1 MTNQTATTAVA
12 GSTTRRPFAGWR
24 MLAIAAL
31 AVFATGPAQT
41 YGVSPFVNPMTA
53 DLGISRSLFSTLYSI
68 GTLVSAGVLIVAGR
82 QLDRY
87 GNRLVLAVAAVLF
100 GAGLA
105 LMGVATGLLSLL
117 LGFIILRSFGQGVV
131 SLGARTLVPHWFHS
145 RAGRAFSILGIGGMA
160 SQAVVPTWNQTMIDS
175 VGWREAWLINAGV
188 MWVVLPPLV
197 WLIVRNRPADLGQ
210 EPYGAEPVVAGD
222 TRPRHEWGFDVRQA
236 SRTFAF
242 WALLFA
248 GAVPALVLTGLSLN
262 QTGILTDRG
271 LDATLAATMFGV
283 GAAAA
288 LPTSLVAGWLCDR
301 YPAHYV
307 LVAGQAFMGI
317 GMVVLLTIGSIE
329 GAIIYSALR
338 GMCEGCWTVSID
350 VVWPSWFGRRHLGR
364 IRSLGFAV
372 GVVGAALGPIPFGLA
387 VDQLGSYDPAIL
399 GLLILPVAAIVATL
413 LARRPNPPV
422 PQPSMAT

>member
-1 MTNQTATTAVA
+1 MITPAEHADVPA
-12 GSTTRRPFAGWR
+12 STTRRPFAGWR
-24 MLAIAAL
+24 MLAVASL

-41 YGVSPFVNPMTA
+41 YGVSPFVDPMTT

-68 GTLVSAGVLIVAGR
+68 GTLASAGILILAGR
-82 QLDRY
+82 QLDRH
-87 GNRLVLAVAAVLF
+87 GNRIVLAVAALLF

-105 LMGVATGLLSLL
+105 LMGVASGLVTLL
-117 LGFIILRSFGQGVV
+117 LGFVVLRSFGQGVV

-145 RAGRAFSILGIGGMA
+145 RSGRAFSILGVGGMA
-160 SQAVVPTWNQTMIDS
+160 SQAIVPTWNQAMINAVS
-175 VGWREAWLINAGV
+175 WREAWLINAGII
-188 MWVVLPPLV
+188 WLVLLPLV

-210 EPYGAEPVVAGD
+210 EPYGAEPVVPGD
-222 TRPRHEWGFDVRQA
+222 TRPRQEWGFDVRQA

-307 LVAGQAFMGI
+307 LIAGQAFMGI
-317 GMVVLLTIGSIE
+317 GMIVLLTMGSLE

-350 VVWPSWFGRRHLGR
+350 VVWPTWFGRRYLGR

-372 GVVGAALGPIPFGLA
+372 GVFGAALGPIPFGFA
-387 VDQLGSYDPAIL
+387 FDALGGYDPAIL
-399 GLLILPVAAIVATL
+399 GLLVLPVAAIIVVL
-413 LARRPNPPV
+413 LARRPLLPGSDAPRL
-422 PQPSMAT
+422 A